1 MKATWRFVLRRI
13 LSAVVLVFLVASG
26 AQLLAQ
32 AAAGDIAA
40 QPGRSQEQIA
50 RERHRLGLDRP
61 VAEQYA
67 RWLRRAV
74 TLDFGESFYYQQP
87 VTTLVATGARHT
99 AVLASTALVL
109 ATLIG
114 IPWGVL
120 TGSRRGGVLTGTL
133 RGISLVLLSVPP
145 LISALVLLTIA
156 ARTGWLPVSGMGG
169 IRHLILPTIALA
181 LPVAASLE
189 RLQSQSIADALA
201 LPSILAARARGV
213 HGARLLWRHGWRQS
227 LAPVLGVYGIIV
239 GSLFS
244 GSFAVEIVTSWP
256 GLGALMLQAIM
267 VRDTYLVAGCAAA
280 GAAFLSLGVLVA
292 DLIHAMVDPRI
303 GSRA

>member
-1 MKATWRFVLRRI
+1 VTRFLLRRI

-32 AAAGDIAA
+32 AAAGDFAA

-50 RERHRLGLDRP
+50 HERHRLGLDQP
-61 VAEQYA
+61 VAQQYA

-74 TLDFGESFYYQQP
+74 TLDFGDSFYYQQP
-87 VTTLVATGARHT
+87 VAQLVGAGARNT
-99 AVLASTALVL
+99 AVLASTALLL
-109 ATLIG
+109 ATVIG

-120 TGSRRGGVLTGTL
+120 TGSHRGGALVAGL
-133 RGISLVLLSVPP
+133 RALSLVLLSVPP
-145 LISALVLLTIA
+145 LISALVLLTVA

-169 IRHLILPTIALA
+169 ITHLVLPTIALA

-189 RLQSQSIADALA
+189 RLQSQSIADALER
-201 LPSILAARARGV
+201 PSILAARARGIY
-213 HGARLLWRHGWRQS
+213 GARLLWRHGWRQS
-227 LAPVLGVYGIIV
+227 LAPVLGVYGIII

-256 GLGALMLQAIM
+256 GLGALMLQALM

-280 GAAFLSLGVLVA
+280 GAAFLALGVLAA
-292 DLIHAMVDPRI
+292 DLLHALVDPRVQ
-303 GSRA
+303 SRA